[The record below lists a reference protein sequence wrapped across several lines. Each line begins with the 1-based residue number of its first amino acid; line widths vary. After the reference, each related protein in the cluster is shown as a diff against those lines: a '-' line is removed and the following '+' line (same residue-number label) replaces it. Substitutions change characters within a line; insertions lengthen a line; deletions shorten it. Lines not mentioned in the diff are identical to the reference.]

1 MEVTTEDLAI
11 SKMLK
16 PLVHHVTT
24 SQFLFDQQQRIGY
37 KQ

>member
-1 MEVTTEDLAI
+1 MEVTKEDVADG
-11 SKMLK
+11 KMLK

-24 SQFLFDQQQRIGY
+24 SQHLFHTQQRIGY